1 MLLAEVI
8 TTCLI
13 IVREIFMLHFSIRKR
28 AAGIKR
34 DGDVPLSGPDF
45 NCCSFFF
52 SSSCFFLLL
61 T

>member
-52 SSSCFFLLL
+52 
-61 T
+61 